1 MPLIESLPDPDLVPE
16 PDEEHRDRIGA
27 RRLGLVVV
35 TTTLI
40 GYLLAAT
47 LLALATGTARGADV
61 ALPALLAAAVPGWL
75 AAHQVPLLILG
86 APLSVL
92 PFLPTIALGL
102 LIAAITAA
110 FLRRY
115 ELSGARDAVRVIGV
129 VGFTHAVLGAALA
142 ALLGGVVDASVPG
155 AFLRCGLI
163 AAAASAAGACRYGE
177 LLAALRRL
185 AGPTIS
191 AGLRGGLLAWACLL
205 GAGALVAVI
214 ALFLSAPR
222 VGDLLSRADSAGD
235 VFGMLLLSLLYL
247 PNAMVA
253 GWSFAA
259 GPGIGVGELA
269 VRFYG
274 TSPGPVP
281 EFPLLVALP
290 PGDAAWWWSAV
301 VLLPVAAGV
310 FVGVRCGRDLGGA
323 HRSASVAL
331 AALVAASGVLVVAA
345 ATGGSAGGG
354 GFDPISLHPVLSA
367 LVTFG
372 WVLVPALPAM
382 WLFPADPAS
391 PAAESDAEAPPEP
404 DVADEV
410 VDEVADDAADDSET
424 ADDSD
429 EDDAENDADED
440 QDAPELEEVDLEA
453 DEFDVDEAEWADL
466 VLRAQQADAAEPVV
480 SWSGD
485 LYADEGP
492 AVDERPGDDHDA
504 EPEPGAPSSGAEP
517 RADDR

>member
-16 PDEEHRDRIGA
+16 PDAEHRDRIGA
-27 RRLGLVVV
+27 RRLGLVVA

-47 LLALATGTARGADV
+47 LLALAAGTARGADV
-61 ALPALLAAAVPGWL
+61 ALPTLLAAAVPGWL

-92 PFLPTIALGL
+92 PFLPTVALGL

-115 ELSGARDAVRVIGV
+115 ELSGARDAVQVIGV
-129 VGFTHAVLGAALA
+129 VGFAHAVLGAVLA

-155 AFLRCGLI
+155 AFLRCGVI

-185 AGPTIS
+185 AGPTVS

-214 ALFLSAPR
+214 ALCLSAPR
-222 VGDLLSRADSAGD
+222 VGDLLGRADSAGD
-235 VFGMLLLSLLYL
+235 AFGMLLLSLLYL

-281 EFPLLVALP
+281 ELPLLVALP

-301 VLLPVAAGV
+301 VLLPVAAGA
-310 FVGVRCGRDLGGA
+310 FVGVRCGRGLDGA
-323 HRSASVAL
+323 HRPAAVVL
-331 AALVAASGVLVVAA
+331 AALVAATGVLVVAA

-367 LVTFG
+367 VVTFG
-372 WVLVPALPAM
+372 WVLVPALPAV
-382 WLFPADPAS
+382 WLFPVE
-391 PAAESDAEAPPEP
+391 PAALAAERDEEVPPEP
-404 DVADEV
+404 EAADEIA
-410 VDEVADDAADDSET
+410 DAAAEDSEVAE
-424 ADDSD
+424 DSD
-429 EDDAENDADED
+429 DVDAVEGPDGQGD
-440 QDAPELEEVDLEA
+440 PGELEEVDLEA

-485 LYADEGP
+485 LYADEEPLP
-492 AVDERPGDDHDA
+492 AHEQDDHEA
-504 EPEPGAPSSGAEP
+504 EEEPGAPSSDVEP
-517 RADDR
+517 GSAPRGDDR